1 MAVIAIATVTHVTFP
16 TKVQYKTLEA
26 DGLAV
31 ARLASVGDGSGGNV
45 LHTFR
50 GQAGFLYIL
59 RNCSAESAEVG
70 AINDQPDIEVR
81 FDAQWL
87 ADAAGLAQG
96 DFVSVISMVQVNAVG
111 ATIARIPNPE
121 LMGPMIS
128 DFQTLLLGKIQRTG
142 VFDILAMSHEQNI
155 LNNTYVSL
163 PLFDVY
169 RTEALTVPGILDRLR
184 YGLVR

>member
-1 MAVIAIATVTHVTFP
+1 VAVTAIVTVTHVPFP
-16 TKVQYKTLEA
+16 SKVQYKSLEA

-59 RNCSAESAEVG
+59 RNCSAELDETGGV
-70 AINDQPDIEVR
+70 NDTPDVNAR

-87 ADAAGLAQG
+87 ADAGGLVQG
-96 DFVSVISMVQVNAVG
+96 DYFSVISMVIASSVG
-111 ATIARIPNPE
+111 ATVARVPNPD
-121 LMGPMIS
+121 LMGDMIS

-142 VFDILAMSHEQNI
+142 VFDIFSMNHRKNVN
-155 LNNTYVSL
+155 LNNYVSMV
-163 PLFDVY
+163 LFDVY

-184 YGLVR
+184 YGLLR